1 ILCKKLSFAKSFFS
15 FQEIRRKIST
25 RYRFSE
31 FDVEILGAN
40 MVNLVSLCYLVAFIA
55 LGETSKPNQWHGVFW
70 EVEPYIKYNSSLG
83 IYEGI
88 FPTIFLKAISYC
100 NISQN
105 RILSYDVNL
114 KSRNEF
120 QKALESK
127 TLKGD
132 GILANIS
139 SSNAAAWFPHDVDKI
154 KKGPFAFLR
163 RNLTVMVGVSSEG
176 LAVIQPRSRIWL
188 PNKILQGIPY
198 CYTII
203 IIAVMFAVY
212 AGLLLW
218 VFERSSNDNFKT
230 SGGPML
236 GLYWSFVTMTTVGY
250 GDIVAVSFFGRV
262 LSVIW
267 MFVGLIMAAILT
279 ATLTNVVT
287 GTEGL
292 SIEGQE
298 VAVVRDSHEE
308 RYVQLDYFAKPKL
321 YDTYDDVI
329 DAVREEKVYAAVL
342 PHDVATWRQH
352 DIRNPNVKN
361 PLAITGEL
369 DGQVPFDFLVHKDA
383 FPKSEEIM
391 DCIFSKYKYEIIT
404 STMDMYK
411 RRLIIET
418 LYYGNADQIF
428 EDNLPVQIG
437 IGLAVA
443 ALFVSLLITLYNRSH
458 QKTSISVRE
467 KKEKIEAVFDEMLV
481 LMRDYREF
489 VKVKDGVLD
498 LKDEIKINIEKT
510 G

>member
-1 ILCKKLSFAKSFFS
+1 MSEEETTKESAVLWMGDISPEMDKDFVIEAFANMGFTAIDVKEMHNRNGERANYCFVDFGDVNVAREVLIKVDKEPIPGTDEKKFRLN
-15 FQEIRRKIST
+15 R
-25 RYRFSE
+25 SE
-31 FDVEILGAN
+31 FGKGGAGVEKEF
-40 MVNLVSLCYLVAFIA
+40 SLYVREISL
-55 LGETSKPNQWHGVFW
+55 
-70 EVEPYIKYNSSLG
+70 EVTDEELLT
-83 IYEGI
+83 
-88 FPTIFLKAISYC
+88 F
-100 NISQN
+100 
-105 RILSYDVNL
+105 
-114 KSRNEF
+114 F
-120 QKALESK
+120 QKKYSSVRA
-127 TLKGD
+127 
-132 GILANIS
+132 ANI
-139 SSNAAAWFPHDVDKI
+139 
-154 KKGPFAFLR
+154 
-163 RNLTVMVGVSSEG
+163 
-176 LAVIQPRSRIWL
+176 
-188 PNKILQGIPY
+188 
-198 CYTII
+198 
-203 IIAVMFAVY
+203 
-212 AGLLLW
+212 
-218 VFERSSNDNFKT
+218 
-230 SGGPML
+230 
-236 GLYWSFVTMTTVGY
+236 
-250 GDIVAVSFFGRV
+250 
-262 LSVIW
+262 
-267 MFVGLIMAAILT
+267 
-279 ATLTNVVT
+279 
-287 GTEGL
+287 
-292 SIEGQE
+292 
-298 VAVVRDSHEE
+298 VRDSHEE